1 MQRSLFIRVLSKVNL
16 TRFSEHS
23 ALQNNPLLIGEGRF
37 CVAKSGEV
45 PLIKNFAKRS
55 IVVCVALLMLC
66 SCEVYKIGSVQTVQ
80 SLPDIDQRSAQG
92 VVYLF
97 KNEIDS
103 NNIVAAVRVFASEQD
118 RQLLAIEKYEMKFD
132 VERWG
137 RSIAHKEIT
146 ALRADTISSTRQSIK
161 AEFNYSKALTFTT
174 VRLGDKWFIT
184 SVKE

>member
-1 MQRSLFIRVLSKVNL
+1 MQGNRFLIVFFYSAALSI
-16 TRFSEHS
+16 S
-23 ALQNNPLLIGEGRF
+23 ALL
-37 CVAKSGEV
+37 S
-45 PLIKNFAKRS
+45 
-55 IVVCVALLMLC
+55 
-66 SCEVYKIGSVQTVQ
+66 SCEVVRIASNERQAQV
-80 SLPDIDQRSAQG
+80 LPDIDQRSSQG

-103 NNIVAAVRVFASEQD
+103 NNITAAVRVFASEQQ

-137 RSIAHKEIT
+137 RSIARKDIT
-146 ALRADTISSTRQSIK
+146 ALRADTISPTQHLVK
-161 AEFNYSKALTFTT
+161 AEFNYNKALMFNT